1 MKEDKEHR
9 ISVYGYEVRYEN
21 GSSHSL
27 HAGLASSLEQAIEI
41 SRSSIL
47 GCLPNSFNPDNLVR
61 PIIARRLGLC
71 SLCGGTEK
79 LAHIELSIGMG
90 CLICARCVATV
101 KEL

>member
-27 HAGLASSLEQAIEI
+27 HEGLATSLEQAIAI
-41 SRSSIL
+41 SRSGIL

-61 PIIARRLGLC
+61 PVIARRLGLC
-71 SLCGGTEK
+71 SLCGSREK

-90 CLICARCVATV
+90 CLICARCVDTV
-101 KEL
+101 KSL